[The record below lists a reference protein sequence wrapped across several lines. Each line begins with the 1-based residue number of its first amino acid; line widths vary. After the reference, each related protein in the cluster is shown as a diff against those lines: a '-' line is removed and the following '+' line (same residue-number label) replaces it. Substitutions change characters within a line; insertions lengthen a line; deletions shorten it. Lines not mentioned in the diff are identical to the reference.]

1 MTNITTLTHTRM
13 LQSLADLYYTF
24 EQNRDAENVLK
35 MKELMNKA
43 VENEVQL
50 AFCGHFSAG
59 KSSMINYLVGN
70 NILPSSPIPTS
81 ANVVKVKRGAKG
93 VRVHFFDGTHT
104 TFYGEH
110 DMKDIKAYCKDGD
123 QVRSIEIYS
132 EEFPLPLDCAVLD
145 TPGIDS
151 TDDAHRV
158 STESTLHLA
167 DIILYV
173 MDYNHVQSQENF
185 LFAKKMNEAG
195 KKLYL
200 IINMIDKHDESE
212 LSFEQFKD
220 SVKNSFAAWNIEPSG
235 IFYTS
240 LRNIELEKNEIE
252 TVKQF
257 IVDKIQY
264 ESEHLEESILRSAGQ
279 IAENHLLFLKRKQK
293 EEIEHAEQLLSPLQ
307 EAEVQ
312 ELLERLNQL
321 SLKKQKMQAFSN
333 EFYLEMLKELEELLK
348 NAYLLSAES
357 REMIRA
363 FLESQQEGFK
373 VGLFF
378 AKNKTE
384 QEKSAREE
392 TLFNEL
398 QERTKTQLEWHL
410 RVWAEN
416 TLKQSGVTGAA
427 ELETFIQ
434 QFSVTVSMEEIKSL
448 VMKQSE
454 ITGDYVLIF
463 SQTVADLIKKQA
475 KMKCISFLDQLK
487 LVIEDEQRS
496 DLEELEKK
504 LDELK
509 QYEVALN
516 LLESVNEQEENM
528 RQQLEKIVAG
538 SLTVKASGYE
548 ELLQQLTAED
558 AAKEKPIDTT
568 KLQKIEQ
575 KLETDLNE
583 ILAAPVM
590 ASTSSSDGSQDLQLW
605 SEKLETASQQ
615 LQGVQGFSTIVEEL
629 LNKANRMKQ
638 QTYTIALFG
647 AFSAGKSSFA
657 NALFGEKV
665 LPVSPNPTT
674 AVINKVMAPDQE
686 FEHRTAS
693 IKLKNA
699 DMLLDD
705 VKIACNALQS
715 YPETLE
721 EAIAF
726 AENLDDSKNT
736 GEGQEKAHLSF
747 VRAFNKG
754 YPLLKDQLG
763 QTLKVDYEAYT
774 AFAADESKSCFV
786 DEIVLHFDCELTR
799 KGIVLVDTPGADSI
813 NARHTNAAFHYIK
826 NSDAILFVTYYNH
839 PFAKADREF
848 LIQLGRVKDAFS
860 MDKMFFI
867 CNAIDLAQE
876 EEELSDVMHYIK
888 GQLEG
893 FGIRFPRLFPISSK
907 EALQERNPDYTFK
920 HPFLQ
925 NSGMEQFQQSFS
937 HFIQHELIDLAC
949 SSAKAT
955 VERGLHQLQEMIA
968 VSQSSAAEKQE
979 RLQLLEKQYEQL
991 RTAIGEYDLE
1001 IDGQKLTKENEELL
1015 YYIQQRV
1022 FLRFQDFFKESFNPA
1037 NLQDDG
1043 RDMKA
1048 ALRGS
1053 LQELLSSIGFD
1064 FEQEMRA
1071 TSVRLEAFIQ
1081 KLVKNNLAHFRK
1093 LIEKTWSTAE
1103 IGDFTVSQYEVP
1115 EYSNAFADLDVSMFK
1130 KELSLFKNPKS
1141 FFEKNEKQKM
1151 AEAIQASLQ
1160 NPAENYLNAEGTKAK
1175 IYYNEILQNEQK
1187 QLRKYTEK
1195 VVEDVFTSFT
1205 SVLKENVDVSSYIQ
1219 KESVL
1224 QKLLKNK

>member
-1 MTNITTLTHTRM
+1 MTNLTTMTHTRM

-24 EQNRDAENVLK
+24 EQNNDIENVQK

-43 VENEVQL
+43 VEQEVQL

-81 ANVVKVKRGAKG
+81 ANVVKVKQGKNG
-93 VRVHFFDGTHT
+93 VRVQFFDGSHT
-104 TFYGEH
+104 TFYGAH

-123 QVRSIEIYS
+123 QVRSIQIYS
-132 EEFPLPLDCAVLD
+132 EGFPLPSDCAVLD

-185 LFAKKMNEAG
+185 LFAKKMSEAG

-200 IINMIDKHDESE
+200 IVNQIDKHDDSE
-212 LSFEQFKD
+212 LSFSQFKD
-220 SVKNSFAAWNIEPSG
+220 SVKHAFLQWNIEPLG

-240 LRNIELEKNEIE
+240 LRKKELPDNEIE

-257 IVDKIQY
+257 IFDKIQY
-264 ESEHLEESILRSAGQ
+264 EREHLDQSILRSAEQ
-279 IAENHLLFLKRKQK
+279 IAEEHLLFLKQKQK
-293 EEIEHAEQLLSPLQ
+293 QEIEHAEQLLMPLQ
-307 EAEVQ
+307 ETEIQ
-312 ELLERLNQL
+312 EIMENLHQL
-321 SLKKQKMQAFSN
+321 DLKKQKIQSFSN
-333 EFYLEMLKELEELLK
+333 EFHLGMLKELNELLK

-357 REMIRA
+357 REMIKS
-363 FLESQQEGFK
+363 FLESQQDSFK

-384 QEKSAREE
+384 LEKSAREE
-392 TLFNEL
+392 TLFKEL
-398 QERTKTQLEWHL
+398 EERTKTQLEWHL

-416 TLKQSGVTGAA
+416 TLKQSGVTNSG
-427 ELETFIQ
+427 EMESFIQ
-434 QFSVTVSMEEIKSL
+434 EFTVTVSMDEIKML

-454 ITGDYVLIF
+454 ITGDYVLNF
-463 SQTVADLIKKQA
+463 SQNVADLIKKQA
-475 KMKCISFLDQLK
+475 KMKCIAFLDQLK
-487 LVIEDEQRS
+487 LLIEMEQS
-496 DLEELEKK
+496 KDLEDIDKQLAS
-504 LDELK
+504 LQ
-509 QYEVALN
+509 QYEDALN
-516 LLESVNEQEENM
+516 LLQAVKTEENSAWNHM
-528 RQQLEKIVAG
+528 KSIIDGEVVKNGEDLQKL
-538 SLTVKASGYE
+538 LTQFQSE
-548 ELLQQLTAED
+548 ELAN
-558 AAKEKPIDTT
+558 EKPIDIE
-568 KLQKIEQ
+568 KLYRIEQKIETGQ
-575 KLETDLNE
+575 SELLATSIVTDN
-583 ILAAPVM
+583 
-590 ASTSSSDGSQDLQLW
+590 TTDGSEDLQLW
-605 SEKLETASQQ
+605 SEKLEKAAQQ

-629 LNKANRMKQ
+629 QEKATRMKQ

-674 AVINKVMAPDQE
+674 AVINKVMAPE
-686 FEHRTAS
+686 EGYEHRTANV
-693 IKLKNA
+693 KLKSA
-699 DMLLDD
+699 EMLLDD
-705 VKIACNALQS
+705 VKLACNALQS
-715 YPETLE
+715 FPETLE
-721 EAIAF
+721 EAYAF
-726 AENLDDSKNT
+726 ADRVDDRKDT
-736 GEGQEKAHLSF
+736 GQGEEKAHLSF
-747 VRAFNKG
+747 VRAFHKG
-754 YPLLKDQLG
+754 YPFLKDKLG
-763 QTLKVDYEAYT
+763 QELKVGYEEYT

-876 EEELSDVMHYIK
+876 EEELSDVMQYIK

-893 FGIRFPRLFPISSK
+893 FGIRFPRLYPISSK
-907 EALQERNPDYTFK
+907 EALQERNPDYKFV

-925 NSGMEQFQQSFS
+925 NSGMAQFQQAFS
-937 HFIQHELIDLAC
+937 HFVQHELIDLAC

-955 VERGLHQLQEMIA
+955 VLRGLHQLQEMIT
-968 VSQSSAAEKQE
+968 VSQASTAEKQE
-979 RLQLLEKQYEQL
+979 RLQLIEKQYEQL
-991 RTAIGEYDLE
+991 KNSIAEYDIA
-1001 IDGQKLTKENEELL
+1001 IDEQKLTKENEELL
-1015 YYIQQRV
+1015 YYIHQRV
-1022 FLRFQDFFKESFNPA
+1022 FLRFPDFFKESFNPA

-1043 RDMKA
+1043 RDMKE
-1048 ALRGS
+1048 ALRSS
-1053 LQELLSSIGFD
+1053 LQELLKSIGFD

-1071 TSVRLEAFIQ
+1071 TSVRLEAYIH
-1081 KLVKNNLAHFRK
+1081 KLVKNNLAYYRK
-1093 LIEKTWSTAE
+1093 LVEKTWSSVE
-1103 IGDFTVSQYEVP
+1103 IGDFSLNQYEVP
-1115 EYSNAFADLDVSMFK
+1115 DYSKAFGQLDSSQFK
-1130 KELSLFKNPKS
+1130 KELSIFKNPKS

-1151 AEAIQASLQ
+1151 AEAIQAALQ
-1160 NPAENYLNAEGTKAK
+1160 QPAQNYLNEEGIKARV
-1175 IYYNEILQNEQK
+1175 YYSEILNDELQ
-1187 QLRKYTEK
+1187 QLRVYTEK
-1195 VVEDVFTSFT
+1195 VIEDVFVSFT
-1205 SVLKENVDVSSYIQ
+1205 SVLKEHVDVAVYSQ

-1224 QKLLKNK
+1224 QQLLQEQ